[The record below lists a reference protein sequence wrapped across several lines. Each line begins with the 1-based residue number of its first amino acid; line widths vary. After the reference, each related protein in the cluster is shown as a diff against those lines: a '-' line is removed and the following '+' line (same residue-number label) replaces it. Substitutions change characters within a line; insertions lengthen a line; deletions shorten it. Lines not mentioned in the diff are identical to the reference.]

1 MNAQVFT
8 GAMPSRPH
16 IVNIT
21 VGPRSRRTNV
31 SGSCTLRRVNFP
43 DTSVHQHSFS
53 MIRCG
58 QVWEKCQTKRPGHED
73 SEADQM
79 YELETERML
88 APPGLRKQR
97 SVLEQR
103 RPLSGVR

>member
-43 DTSVHQHSFS
+43 HQRASAQLFDDT
-53 MIRCG
+53 M
-58 QVWEKCQTKRPGHED
+58 W
-73 SEADQM
+73 A
-79 YELETERML
+79 
-88 APPGLRKQR
+88 GLGEM
-97 SVLEQR
+97 SD
-103 RPLSGVR
+103 